1 MSSIRPLLVTE
12 SDADIQNNPK
22 HETTEYPELEAVKA
36 ESDFSTAA
44 HRIRSVTSDTSA
56 ASGAGV
62 KKKSMRRLWSLAARW
77 QSALYSLRLV
87 PSSVTCGLRR
97 FAGAGASVHFSD
109 AATHWRWPHP
119 GFGTSADLRAPAP
132 AMWSYMGC

>member
-1 MSSIRPLLVTE
+1 MEHCCSAMSSIRPLLVTE

-22 HETTEYPELEAVKA
+22 HETAEYPELDAVKA

-62 KKKSMRRLWSLAARW
+62 KALESGRSMAICTVLSSARAFICYVWAAQIRRCRSECPLFRCSNTLAMASSWLWHLS
-77 QSALYSLRLV
+77 
-87 PSSVTCGLRR
+87 
-97 FAGAGASVHFSD
+97 
-109 AATHWRWPHP
+109 
-119 GFGTSADLRAPAP
+119 
-132 AMWSYMGC
+132 